1 MNIEYVSKIENIK
14 IPNRKVFYIIDKNC
28 YNLNKS
34 KLSFIPEESSFIFS
48 SKEKNKSLFMYKK
61 IISKILRKGLTKKDC
76 IIGIGGGIVCDI
88 TTFITGTYKRGID
101 HILIPTTLIAMI
113 DASIGGKGG
122 VNHRK
127 YKNQIGVIKEP
138 IQNIICTE
146 FLETLPNSERTS
158 AYGEIIKYAFIS
170 KTIHDEI
177 TPNLEIDLN
186 FIKKCIECKSQ
197 YVEKDLYEV
206 DIRKI
211 LNLGHTIG
219 HAIEAYTRHK
229 VSHGTAVAYGI
240 RYIVERKFKLNE
252 ISESQYNEYLK
263 IFKYFNIPKYDI
275 NPIKMYKY
283 IAQDKKA
290 IDKETTEYIDIVDIG
305 KCEIKQIKIKDLLCI
320 K

>member
-34 KLSFIPEESSFIFS
+34 KLTFIPEDSRVIFS
-48 SKEKNKSLFMYKK
+48 SKEQNKSLSMYKK
-61 IISKILRKGLTKKDC
+61 IISKILKQGLTKKDC
-76 IIGIGGGIVCDI
+76 IVGIGGGIVCDI
-88 TTFITGTYKRGID
+88 TTFIAGTYKRGID

-113 DASIGGKGG
+113 DASIAGKGG

-127 YKNQIGVIKEP
+127 YKNQIGIIKEP

-197 YVEKDLYEV
+197 YVEEDLYETG
-206 DIRKI
+206 IRKI

-219 HAIEAYTRHK
+219 HAIEGCSNHK
-229 VSHGTAVAYGI
+229 VSHGTAVAHGI
-240 RYIVERKFKLNE
+240 QYIIERKFKLNE
-252 ISESQYNEYLK
+252 IDENKYNEYLK
-263 IFKYFNIPKYDI
+263 VFKYFNIPEYKI

-283 IAQDKKA
+283 IVQDKKA
-290 IDKETTEYIDIVDIG
+290 IDDQTIEYVDVAKIG